1 MHEVV
6 FTGWGHWAEY
16 IDQLSTP
23 ISLGEIYEV
32 QSMVFSLNDTDL
44 RIFKDTQN
52 YEHVNELVPAP
63 YHVHCE
69 FEDKKNLFLYG
80 EYPQPAFTH
89 KNEVDE
95 YTIFI
100 DQALHPSFQID
111 KSKHHTLKPY
121 ESNTSNHSDYDAKQ
135 DIVVSNNLIDLASL
149 SRAIEKLY
157 KMTSTESA
165 QYILKKIINEC
176 PVYSSSYNN
185 NFHRLTISDVK
196 KFDSN
201 CYASDYESFEADSN
215 ADMKAKELHITKSA
229 ALNFFDLPYNTWFE
243 QSKKPTNQNGNYDND
258 DKDTELTST
267 TREKMLSLIIG
278 MAIIGF
284 GYDPKENRQILSGKN
299 NTSLTEKLQCLG
311 LKVSAD
317 TIRKYLTEAKQYL
330 PPEKQ

>member
-80 EYPQPAFTH
+80 EYPHPAFTD
-89 KNEVDE
+89 KDGINGDTILINEASD
-95 YTIFI
+95 
-100 DQALHPSFQID
+100 PSFQIE

-121 ESNTSNHSDYDAKQ
+121 VSNLSNHSDYDAKQ
-135 DIVVSNNLIDLASL
+135 DIVVGINLIDLTSL
-149 SRAIEKLY
+149 SKAIKKLY
-157 KMTSTESA
+157 KMTRNESA
-165 QYILKKIINEC
+165 QYILKKITNEC
-176 PVYSSSYNN
+176 PVYSSSYYN

-201 CYASDYESFEADSN
+201 CYASDYESFKADSN
-215 ADMKAKELHITKSA
+215 ADMKAKDLYITKSA
-229 ALNFFDLPYNTWFE
+229 ALNFFELPYSTWYE
-243 QSKKPTNQNGNYDND
+243 PSEEVTTLVGSVIIDISHP
-258 DKDTELTST
+258 LTSHEFNVALKAWKEVLET
-267 TREKMLSLIIG
+267 NPSKPNTGSRKKLLENWLDQNNSDFKLSIAARERIATLLNP
-278 MAIIGF
+278 
-284 GYDPKENRQILSGKN
+284 DN
-299 NTSLTEKLQCLG
+299 NGGAPISN
-311 LKVSAD
+311 
-317 TIRKYLTEAKQYL
+317 
-330 PPEKQ
+330 

>member
-6 FTGWGHWAEY
+6 FTGLGHWAEY

-23 ISLGEIYEV
+23 INLGEIYEV

-80 EYPQPAFTH
+80 EYPHPAFTH

-111 KSKHHTLKPY
+111 KSKHPTLKPY

-243 QSKKPTNQNGNYDND
+243 FSEEVTTSAGSVIIDISHP
-258 DKDTELTST
+258 LTSHEFNVALKAWKEVLET
-267 TREKMLSLIIG
+267 NPSKPNTGSRKKLLENWLDQNNSDFKLSSAARERIATLLNP
-278 MAIIGF
+278 
-284 GYDPKENRQILSGKN
+284 DN
-299 NTSLTEKLQCLG
+299 NGGAPISN
-311 LKVSAD
+311 
-317 TIRKYLTEAKQYL
+317 
-330 PPEKQ
+330 

>member
-23 ISLGEIYEV
+23 ISLGDIYEV

-80 EYPQPAFTH
+80 EYPHPAFTH
-89 KNEVDE
+89 KDGINE
-95 YTIFI
+95 YTILI
-100 DQALHPSFQID
+100 NEAVDPSFQIE
-111 KSKHHTLKPY
+111 KSKHHALKPY
-121 ESNTSNHSDYDAKQ
+121 VSHLSNHIDYDAKQ
-135 DIVVSNNLIDLASL
+135 DIVVGNNLIDLASL
-149 SRAIEKLY
+149 SKSIEKLY

-165 QYILKKIINEC
+165 KYILKKISNEC
-176 PVYSSSYNN
+176 PVFSSSYNN
-185 NFHRLTISDVK
+185 SFNRLTISDVK
-196 KFDSN
+196 KFESH

-215 ADMKAKELHITKSA
+215 LAMKAKDLHITKSA
-229 ALNFFDLPYNTWFE
+229 ALNFFDLPYNTSFE

-258 DKDTELTST
+258 DKGTELTST
-267 TREKMLSLIIG
+267 TREKMLTLIIG
-278 MAIIGF
+278 MAID
-284 GYDPKENRQILSGKN
+284 GYQYKHKSNRNEFTGDGRN
-299 NTSLTEKLQCLG
+299 SLTARLQL
-311 LKVSAD
+311 LELDVDAD
-317 TIRKYLTEAKQYL
+317 TIRSYLKEAIQYL
-330 PPEKQ
+330 PLKDQ